1 MGHPS
6 FGNMVMI
13 ELWLSF
19 LYGAYNSA
27 TIVALTEIIPVRIR
41 TTGFSLAYRLATG
54 WPAPL

>member
-1 MGHPS
+1 
-6 FGNMVMI
+6 MVMI